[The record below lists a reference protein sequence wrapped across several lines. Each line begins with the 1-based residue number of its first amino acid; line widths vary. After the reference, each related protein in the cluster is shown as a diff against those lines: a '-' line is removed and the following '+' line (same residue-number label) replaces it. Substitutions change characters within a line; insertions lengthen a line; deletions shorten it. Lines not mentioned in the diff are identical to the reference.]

1 MGRNQIIHRCK
12 QSFLHIYFSPDFR
25 LADRSPVCC
34 CRVDPAC
41 RGMGTLTDLRVFL
54 VNFYGNL
61 LCYDSVDLLLTVFLF
76 TIVFVGFLVFLFTT
90 MI

>member
-1 MGRNQIIHRCK
+1 
-12 QSFLHIYFSPDFR
+12 
-25 LADRSPVCC
+25 
-34 CRVDPAC
+34 
-41 RGMGTLTDLRVFL
+41 MGTLTDLRVFL